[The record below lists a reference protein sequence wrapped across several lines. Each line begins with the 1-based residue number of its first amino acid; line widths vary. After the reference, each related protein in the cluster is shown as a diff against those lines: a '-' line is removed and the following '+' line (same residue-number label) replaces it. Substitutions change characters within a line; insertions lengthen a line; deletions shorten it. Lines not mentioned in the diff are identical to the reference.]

1 MFRYD
6 RMNLLAKEKGIKKAH
21 ICRELGKSPY
31 YLRDA
36 ENANT
41 DIRGETLEK
50 IAFLLG
56 TTPDYLTG
64 ESDEKTPEVPYSP
77 ISTSDLKAAL
87 WRDDKDMTQED
98 IDELWDELMAFKEF
112 KTDQLRKRRRKE
124 KS

>member
-6 RMNLLAKEKGIKKAH
+6 RMNLLAKEKGISKAH

-36 ENANT
+36 ENADT
-41 DIRGETLEK
+41 DIRGDALEK

-56 TTPDYLTG
+56 TTPDYLAGKT
-64 ESDEKTPEVPYSP
+64 DEKTPDIPYSP
-77 ISTSDLKAAL
+77 ISVNDIKAAL
-87 WRDDKDMTQED
+87 WRDDKDIPQED
-98 IDELWDELMAFKEF
+98 IDELWDELIAFKEF
-112 KTDQLRKRRRKE
+112 KTEQLKKRRRKE